1 MFRFMHMEMC
11 DNNKEK
17 EVINLRGSRGHGEVG
32 SRRHG
37 GLGGVD
43 MGGVK
48 GRKVKERNGLII
60 F

>member
-1 MFRFMHMEMC
+1 MHMGMC

-17 EVINLRGSRGHGEVG
+17 EVINLRESRGHGKVG

>member
-1 MFRFMHMEMC
+1 MHMEMC

-17 EVINLRGSRGHGEVG
+17 EVINLRGSRRHGEVG

>member
-1 MFRFMHMEMC
+1 M
-11 DNNKEK
+11 
-17 EVINLRGSRGHGEVG
+17 RGRRGHGKVG

-43 MGGVK
+43 MGGVE